1 MVGIDKVTE
10 ANGSEAYKGV
20 VQAVN
25 IGPVTF
31 YKVENNRWQQGIPKV
46 KFTVQG
52 PLSLVHLIAPLSKLT
67 SFAFTF
73 VALEYSART
82 SLVLPLSTIFEQDA
96 KISF

>member
-31 YKVENNRWQQGIPKV
+31 YKVENNRWQHYENAN
-46 KFTVQG
+46 
-52 PLSLVHLIAPLSKLT
+52 S
-67 SFAFTF
+67 
-73 VALEYSART
+73 R
-82 SLVLPLSTIFEQDA
+82 QDNQ
-96 KISF
+96 